1 MQHQEK
7 VLIVWW
13 KNYLLK
19 YTLWIYLISEPKYA
33 KNFYLTFNLLYME
46 TIFLLFNLI
55 STLLIAGILWFV
67 QLVHYP
73 LFNEIPAKNMVNYGY
88 YHMQKIS
95 GIINLLFIVDFITI
109 VFLLL
114 LVNSDLSATLMVINI
129 SIFLF
134 IVFLTRITF
143 LPIHQQLSKNPNSTL
158 IAKLINL
165 NWIRTLVWSLKVIF
179 LLIIFIEILI

>member
-1 MQHQEK
+1 
-7 VLIVWW
+7 
-13 KNYLLK
+13 
-19 YTLWIYLISEPKYA
+19 
-33 KNFYLTFNLLYME
+33 ME

-73 LFNEIPAKNMVNYGY
+73 LFNEMPAKNMVNYGY

-95 GIINLLFIVDFITI
+95 GIINLLFIIDFITI

-114 LVNSDLSATLMVINI
+114 LVNSDLSATLMLINI

-134 IVFLTRITF
+134 IVILTRITF
-143 LPIHQQLSKNPNSTL
+143 LPIYQQISKNPNSIL
-158 IAKLINL
+158 ITKLINL

-179 LLIIFIEILI
+179 MLIIFFEILILDF